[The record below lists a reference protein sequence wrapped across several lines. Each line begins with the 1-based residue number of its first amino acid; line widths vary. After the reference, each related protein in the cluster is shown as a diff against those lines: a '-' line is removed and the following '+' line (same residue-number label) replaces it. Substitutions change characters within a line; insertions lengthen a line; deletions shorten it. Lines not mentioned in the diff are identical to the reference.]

1 MLSVGDIAPPLD
13 GQPVF
18 GLPVALGA
26 AQRHPVAVC
35 FVRHLGSP
43 FCRAA
48 LAQLQARYAEF
59 DVVGAQVLVITTSP
73 FEVATDFVPRHH
85 LLFPVLCDPDRV
97 HFEAWGV
104 GIDRALVGTARSLAL
119 GGLPELAE
127 GLKHG
132 QGRLDGDPRQ
142 LPAWFVVGPGGR
154 VRFARLG
161 AAVTEGPPIDAMLEA
176 VCSA

>member
-1 MLSVGDIAPPLD
+1 MLSVGDIAPPLVA
-13 GQPVF
+13 QPVF
-18 GLPVALGA
+18 GLPVVLGA
-26 AQRHPVAVC
+26 KQRHPVAVC

-43 FCRAA
+43 FCRVA

-59 DVVGAQVLVITTSP
+59 DVVGAQVLVITPSP
-73 FEVATDFVPRHH
+73 FEVATDFVPRHQ
-85 LLFPVLCDPDRV
+85 LLFPVICDPDHV
-97 HFEAWGV
+97 HFETWGV
-104 GIDRALVGTARSLAL
+104 GLDRSLLGTVKTLAL

-132 QGRLDGDPRQ
+132 QGRVDGDPRQ

-154 VRFARLG
+154 LRFVRLG
-161 AAVTEGPPIDAMLEA
+161 ASVTEGPPIDALLEA

>member
-1 MLSVGDIAPPLD
+1 MVSVGDIAPALV

-18 GLPVALGA
+18 GLPVELGA
-26 AQRHPVAVC
+26 KQRPPVAVC

-59 DVVGAQVLVITTSP
+59 DVVGAQVLVITPSP
-73 FEVATDFVPRHH
+73 FEVATDFVPRHQ
-85 LLFPVLCDPDRV
+85 LLFPVICDPDRA

-104 GIDRALVGTARSLAL
+104 GLDRSLLGTVKTLAL
-119 GGLPELAE
+119 GGLPELAD
-127 GLKHG
+127 GLSYG
-132 QGRLDGDPRQ
+132 QGRVDGDPRQ

-154 VRFARLG
+154 LRFVRLG
-161 AAVTEGPPIDAMLEA
+161 ASVTEGPPIDAMLEA

>member
-1 MLSVGDIAPPLD
+1 MVSVGDIAPALV

-18 GLPVALGA
+18 GLPVELGA
-26 AQRHPVAVC
+26 KQRHPVAVC

-59 DVVGAQVLVITTSP
+59 DVVGA
-73 FEVATDFVPRHH
+73 
-85 LLFPVLCDPDRV
+85 
-97 HFEAWGV
+97 
-104 GIDRALVGTARSLAL
+104 
-119 GGLPELAE
+119 E
-127 GLKHG
+127 GLSYG
-132 QGRLDGDPRQ
+132 QGRVDGDPRQ

-154 VRFARLG
+154 LRFVRLG
-161 AAVTEGPPIDAMLEA
+161 ASVTEGPPIDAMLEA